1 MNVGETQRQ
10 STEQQTRIM
19 DLEQEMETAAS
30 AASRSG
36 LAAGGAGERKG
47 TAWAG
52 VVRRLLGSALRDV

>member
-19 DLEQEMETAAS
+19 ELEQEMETAAS

-47 TAWAG
+47 TARG
-52 VVRRLLGSALRDV
+52 RT